1 MPQKQE
7 DCRVE
12 AGGGSS
18 PPDASLPWWGGPD
31 PHLRRPLPGKEGSRR
46 RGIIA
51 VVPHPLQ
58 LALISSFSTSNKP
71 TPNFAVLTFLIS
83 LLSSPFQN

>member
-18 PPDASLPWWGGPD
+18 PPDASLPWWRGPD
-31 PHLRRPLPGKEGSRR
+31 PHLRQPLPGKEGLHR

-51 VVPHPLQ
+51 VVPPLR
-58 LALISSFSTSNKP
+58 LAYISSYSTSNKLS
-71 TPNFAVLTFLIS
+71 PNSA
-83 LLSSPFQN
+83 

>member
-18 PPDASLPWWGGPD
+18 PPDASLPWWGGPG
-31 PHLRRPLPGKEGSRR
+31 PHLRQPLPGKEGSHR

-51 VVPHPLQ
+51 VVPPPLQ
-58 LALISSFSTSNKP
+58 LA
-71 TPNFAVLTFLIS
+71 
-83 LLSSPFQN
+83 